1 MTGSTW
7 HGRRVL
13 RIAVSNWAT
22 DEAQVERSL
31 AALARAV
38 RAARGA

>member
-1 MTGSTW
+1 
-7 HGRRVL
+7 VL